1 MLGSRDQSRLFH
13 PHHPANLLPSS
24 RRVISTPSGSL
35 LIAGLN
41 TQIMT
46 EEEEKPDSGIPEWQR
61 SQEDTEGGSKT
72 TNEDSTTTTDEDRI
86 KVARRF
92 LEDEKIKTSP
102 RESKI
107 AFLRGKGID
116 EADIKE
122 LLGEVEFSQPLASAA
137 DEPSTSSPIHSPPE
151 SVLSNRDRAPI
162 VTYPE
167 FLTPKAESSPP
178 LLTRNRLVI
187 ILQLFAFISTLV
199 VGSSRF
205 ILRPM
210 LDRLTDSRIDLYTST
225 TKALAPLLSKLE
237 KSVSQVPPRIKTR
250 NDSDQDS
257 DSDDPSEMFHHD
269 VGTQTSTP
277 PPSVSPIPVVKPS
290 EAQATR
296 LESLTQSLKDLE
308 GGIRSQSDGLG
319 DVKTLLDVFRDDL
332 DTLTYPTTSD
342 LPGYDLLSRSRKS
355 EPEDEIRKVR
365 DSIRRVKGVLLST
378 RSFPSSIR

>member
-1 MLGSRDQSRLFH
+1 
-13 PHHPANLLPSS
+13 
-24 RRVISTPSGSL
+24 
-35 LIAGLN
+35 
-41 TQIMT
+41 
-46 EEEEKPDSGIPEWQR
+46 
-61 SQEDTEGGSKT
+61 
-72 TNEDSTTTTDEDRI
+72 
-86 KVARRF
+86 
-92 LEDEKIKTSP
+92 
-102 RESKI
+102 
-107 AFLRGKGID
+107 
-116 EADIKE
+116 
-122 LLGEVEFSQPLASAA
+122 
-137 DEPSTSSPIHSPPE
+137 
-151 SVLSNRDRAPI
+151 
-162 VTYPE
+162 
-167 FLTPKAESSPP
+167 
-178 LLTRNRLVI
+178 
-187 ILQLFAFISTLV
+187 
-199 VGSSRF
+199 
-205 ILRPM
+205 M

-225 TKALAPLLSKLE
+225 TKALGPLLSKLE
-237 KSVSQVPPRIKTR
+237 KSVSQVPPRSKAR
-250 NDSDQDS
+250 NDPDQDS

-277 PPSVSPIPVVKPS
+277 PPPVSPTPVVKPS

>member
-1 MLGSRDQSRLFH
+1 
-13 PHHPANLLPSS
+13 
-24 RRVISTPSGSL
+24 
-35 LIAGLN
+35 
-41 TQIMT
+41 MT

-61 SQEDTEGGSKT
+61 SQEDTEDNSTT
-72 TNEDSTTTTDEDRI
+72 TNEDITTTTNEDITTTTNEDITTTTNEDRI

-92 LEDEKIKTSP
+92 LDDEKIKTSP

-137 DEPSTSSPIHSPPE
+137 DEPSTSAPIHSSSE

-225 TKALAPLLSKLE
+225 SKALAPLLSKLE

-277 PPSVSPIPVVKPS
+277 
-290 EAQATR
+290 
-296 LESLTQSLKDLE
+296 
-308 GGIRSQSDGLG
+308 
-319 DVKTLLDVFRDDL
+319 
-332 DTLTYPTTSD
+332 
-342 LPGYDLLSRSRKS
+342 LPLSRR
-355 EPEDEIRKVR
+355 P
-365 DSIRRVKGVLLST
+365 
-378 RSFPSSIR
+378 PW